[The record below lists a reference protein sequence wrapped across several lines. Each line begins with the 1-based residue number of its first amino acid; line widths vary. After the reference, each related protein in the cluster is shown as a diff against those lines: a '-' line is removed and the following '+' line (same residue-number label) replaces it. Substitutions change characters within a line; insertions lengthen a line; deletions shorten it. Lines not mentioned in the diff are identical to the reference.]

1 MKRLASAAPLLMFS
15 PNWFSKNR
23 MADPQPDSYYS
34 SSAIG
39 RRARPSLQGARQA
52 DVCVIGAG
60 YTGLSAALHL
70 RKAGLSVVVL
80 EAERAGFGAS
90 GRNGGQVITGQRVDQ
105 TDLEKKFGDARAREL
120 WNLALEA
127 KSLVR
132 SLIATYAI
140 DCDERQGHLTA
151 AVRDGHARDLESY
164 TAHLNTKYGY
174 TAARYVSG
182 KEMPSL
188 VASENYKGGMFDA
201 EGFHLHPLN
210 YALGLARAADDEG
223 AQILEHSRAAAIDRG
238 PTIRITTTQ
247 GSVEAKFC
255 VVGCGAY
262 LDNLVPQLENTVVPI
277 SNYIAA
283 TEPLG
288 EARAKA
294 LIPSGAAVADT
305 KFVLDYYR
313 LSADGRLIFGGG
325 ETYGRSDELFIAKIV
340 RPRILSVFPQLAD
353 VPVEYAWGGRLGI
366 TIPRLPHL
374 GRLAPNFY
382 FAQGYSGQGVAIATL
397 AGKLI
402 AEAIAGQSARFDVY
416 ESLKVPSL
424 PGGAL
429 LRHPL
434 MVLGLTWY
442 ALRDR
447 LG

>member
-1 MKRLASAAPLLMFS
+1 MFS

-23 MADPQPDSYYS
+23 MAEPHIDSYYLA
-34 SSAIG
+34 SAVG
-39 RRARPSLQGARQA
+39 QRARPSLRGTLKA
-52 DVCVIGAG
+52 DACVIGAG
-60 YTGLSAALHL
+60 YTGLSTALHL
-70 RKAGLSVVVL
+70 RKSGMSVAVI
-80 EAERAGFGAS
+80 EAEVAGFGAS

-105 TDLEKKFGDARAREL
+105 TELEKKFGDARAREL

-140 DCDERQGHLTA
+140 ECDMRPGHLTA
-151 AVRDGHARDLESY
+151 AVRDSHARELETY
-164 TAHLNTKYGY
+164 IDHLRTRYGY
-174 TAARYVSG
+174 TAASFVTAQN
-182 KEMPSL
+182 MPSL
-188 VASENYKGGMFDA
+188 VATENYKGGMFDA

-210 YALGLARAADDEG
+210 YALGMARGAESEG
-223 AQILEHSRAAAIDRG
+223 AQIFEHSRAAAIDRG
-238 PTIRITTTQ
+238 ETMRIYTVE

-255 VVGCGAY
+255 VVACDAY
-262 LDNLVPQLENTVVPI
+262 LDNLVPELERTVVPI

-283 TEPLG
+283 TAPLG
-288 EARAKA
+288 ENRAKA

-313 LSADGRLIFGGG
+313 LSADGRLLFGGG
-325 ETYGRSDELFIAKIV
+325 ETYGAKDEIFVARIV
-340 RPRILSVFPQLAD
+340 RPHILRVFPQLAD
-353 VPVEYAWGGRLGI
+353 VPVEHAWGGRLAI
-366 TIPRLPHL
+366 TMPRLPHL

-429 LRHPL
+429 LREPL
-434 MVLGLTWY
+434 MVLGLLWY